1 MLVVSLPAQEAAG
14 AMLRSDGVG
23 VLVNKNPAPTSIAL
37 YHSDL
42 VETQKAAVARIEIA
56 GSSADLNPESM
67 VQFEVG
73 ELVLDHGSL
82 SVNTS
87 RGLRVRVGCLTVT
100 PVHEAD
106 WTQFEVADVDGKVT
120 VSARKNDVYIDERS
134 NKVQDAKR
142 EEKSRSIVH
151 ETEQKTRDEKCGA
164 AAYQAKGALPGP
176 SAILNS
182 RWAQIGG
189 IAAVGVITCWA
200 LCRHED
206 PISPAVPQN

>member
-37 YHSDL
+37 YRSDL
-42 VETQKAAVARIEIA
+42 VETEKTAVARIEVA

-67 VQFEVG
+67 VEFDVG

-100 PVHEAD
+100 PVREAE
-106 WTQFEVADVDGKVT
+106 WTHYEVADVDGKVT
-120 VSARKNDVYIDERS
+120 VSAQKNDVYIDERS
-134 NKVQDAKR
+134 NKVQDTKR

-164 AAYQAKGALPGP
+164 GVYQPTHGVGGP
-176 SAILNS
+176 SAILNT

-189 IAAVGVITCWA
+189 IGAVGVITCWA

-206 PISPAVPQN
+206 PISPARPN